1 MDNKEKIESLQEAL
15 EWLEDIKASARKLI
29 TASSRLLRKG
39 LTEGDLE
46 LMAISKMLEDPLGIV
61 LQYYSI
67 ALVGLDMDREPY
79 MRDLEK
85 ELNLLANSKEE
96 RTRYEKRTRY
106 KDMDYEDIGDMFK
119 GILSLDNG
127 ERFLEFMQDPK
138 NTRGLSKANLKRIFK
153 WYEEET
159 GKQFPEDLKQKLME
173 GAEQ

>member
-61 LQYYSI
+61 IQYYSD
-67 ALVGLDMDREPY
+67 ALGGLDMDREPY

-85 ELNLLANSKEE
+85 ELNILANSKEE
-96 RTRYEKRTRY
+96 RARYRY
-106 KDMDYEDIGDMFK
+106 KDMDYEDIGEVFK
-119 GILSLDNG
+119 GLLSLDDR
-127 ERFLEFMQDPK
+127 ERFLEFMQDP
-138 NTRGLSKANLKRIFK
+138 NNSSGLSKANLERIFK
-153 WYEEET
+153 WYEEAT
-159 GKQFPEDLKQKLME
+159 GRKFPEDKRKELME
-173 GAEQ
+173 GAEK

>member
-39 LTEGDLE
+39 LADGDLE

-61 LQYYSI
+61 IQYYAN
-67 ALVGLDMDREPY
+67 ALGGLDMDREPY
-79 MRDLEK
+79 IRDLEK
-85 ELNLLANSKEE
+85 ELNILANSKKEVS
-96 RTRYEKRTRY
+96 RY
-106 KDMDYEDIGDMFK
+106 KDYEDVGDIFK
-119 GILSLDNG
+119 KLLSLDHG
-127 ERFLEFMQDPK
+127 DLFLKFMQDP
-138 NTRGLSKANLKRIFK
+138 NNSSGLSKTNLERVFK
-153 WYEEET
+153 WYEEQT

>member
-15 EWLEDIKASARKLI
+15 EWLEDIKASARKLV

-61 LQYYSI
+61 IQYYSD
-67 ALVGLDMDREPY
+67 ALGGLDMDREPY

-85 ELNLLANSKEE
+85 ELNILANSKKEI
-96 RTRYEKRTRY
+96 YRY
-106 KDMDYEDIGDMFK
+106 KDYEDIGEMFK
-119 GILSLDNG
+119 GILSLDDG
-127 ERFLEFMQDPK
+127 DHFLDFIQDPK
-138 NTRGLSKANLKRIFK
+138 NSSGLSKANLARVFK

-159 GKQFPEDLKQKLME
+159 GKQFPEDLKQKLMG

>member
-1 MDNKEKIESLQEAL
+1 MDNKEKLKSLQEAL

-39 LTEGDLE
+39 INEGDLE

-61 LQYYSI
+61 IQYYAD
-67 ALVGLDMDREPY
+67 ALGGLDMDREPY

-96 RTRYEKRTRY
+96 RARYRY
-106 KDMDYEDIGDMFK
+106 KDMDYEDIGEMFK

-127 ERFLEFMQDPK
+127 EGFPEFMQDPK
-138 NTRGLSKANLKRIFK
+138 NSSGLSKANLKRIFK

>member
-1 MDNKEKIESLQEAL
+1 MDNKEKMRSLQEAL

-39 LTEGDLE
+39 LNEGDLE

-61 LQYYSI
+61 IQYYAD
-67 ALVGLDMDREPY
+67 ALGGLDMDREPY

-85 ELNLLANSKEE
+85 ELNILANSKKEIN
-96 RTRYEKRTRY
+96 RY
-106 KDMDYEDIGDMFK
+106 KDYEDIGDMFK
-119 GILSLDNG
+119 GLLSLDDG
-127 ERFLEFMQDPK
+127 ERFPEFMQDPK
-138 NTRGLSKANLKRIFK
+138 NTRGLSKASLKKIFK

>member
-39 LTEGDLE
+39 LADGDLE

-61 LQYYSI
+61 IQYYSD
-67 ALVGLDMDREPY
+67 ALGGLDMDREPY

-85 ELNLLANSKEE
+85 ELNILANSKKE
-96 RTRYEKRTRY
+96 RHRY
-106 KDMDYEDIGDMFK
+106 KDYEDIGEIFK

-127 ERFLEFMQDPK
+127 EKFLEFMQDPK
-138 NTRGLSKANLKRIFK
+138 NSSGLSSTNLERVFK

-159 GKQFPEDLKQKLME
+159 GKQFPEDLKQKLMK

>member
-39 LTEGDLE
+39 LADGDLE

-61 LQYYSI
+61 IQYYAD
-67 ALVGLDMDREPY
+67 ALGGLDMDREPY

-96 RTRYEKRTRY
+96 RARYRY
-106 KDMDYEDIGDMFK
+106 KDMDYEDIGEVFK
-119 GILSLDNG
+119 GIISLDNG
-127 ERFLEFMQDPK
+127 EGFPEFMQDPK
-138 NTRGLSKANLKRIFK
+138 NSSGLSKANLKRIFK
-153 WYEEET
+153 WYEEAT
-159 GKQFPEDLKQKLME
+159 GRKFPEGLKKELME